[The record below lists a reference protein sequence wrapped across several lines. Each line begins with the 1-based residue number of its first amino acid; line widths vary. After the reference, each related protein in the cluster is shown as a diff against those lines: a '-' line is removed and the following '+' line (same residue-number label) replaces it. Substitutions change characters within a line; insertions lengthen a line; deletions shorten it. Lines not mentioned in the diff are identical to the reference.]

1 MTKAATLHQ
10 LDRLDQQLSALFR
23 KLEPYDATQ
32 LNHRPADG
40 GWTVL
45 QVLHH
50 LILAETASL
59 GYVQKKLS
67 FNPTLEKAGARA
79 TWRLFVVDFYFRMPT
94 KFKAPK
100 GVDRSALPDE
110 SDFESTRKQWEN
122 QRKALRHYLSHLPEE
137 RFDRELYKHPFAG
150 KMTLRQMLKFFGMHI
165 KRHQKQINRVL
176 KEAEA

>member
-1 MTKAATLHQ
+1 MTKAATLKQ
-10 LDRLDQQLSALFR
+10 LDRLDQELSALFR
-23 KLEPYDATQ
+23 ELEPYEDSR
-32 LNHRPADG
+32 LNYCPADG
-40 GWTVL
+40 GWSVL

-67 FNPTLEKAGARA
+67 FNPALEKAGARA
-79 TWRLFVVDFYFRMPT
+79 AWRLFVVDFYFRMPT

-100 GVDRSALPDE
+100 GVDRAALPDE
-110 SDFESTRKQWEN
+110 SGFESTREQWET
-122 QRKALRHYLSHLPEE
+122 QRKALRQYLSHLPED

-150 KMTLRQMLKFFGMHI
+150 KMTLRQMLQFFGMHI
-165 KRHQKQINRVL
+165 KRHQKQIKRVL